1 MINNT
6 LNMNDNNIDKKE
18 ENDLI
23 NNNTLENKNE
33 IKELIVDLNS
43 LVAKN
48 KNDTWT
54 ILNKVEKI
62 EKDIY
67 KIKQYIK
74 WRRIWSAIYWLIL
87 IGSFFGIW
95 YTTKDSV
102 WSTVQTIKK
111 EIPKN
116 FVLKDFLE
124 KIKNNNEKEDNKST
138 IKKEKEKSDI
148 SNNKN
153 NE

>member
-33 IKELIVDLNS
+33 IKELIIDLN
-43 LVAKN
+43 LLIAKN

-138 IKKEKEKSDI
+138 IK
-148 SNNKN
+148 
-153 NE
+153 

>member
-1 MINNT
+1 
-6 LNMNDNNIDKKE
+6 MNDNNIDKKE
-18 ENDLI
+18 ENDLV

-33 IKELIVDLNS
+33 IKELIIDLNS

-87 IGSFFGIW
+87 IGSFLGIW
-95 YTTKDSV
+95 YTTKDSIWST

-111 EIPKN
+111 EISKN

-124 KIKNNNEKEDNKST
+124 KIKNNDGKEDNKNT
-138 IKKEKEKSDI
+138 TKKEKEKS
-148 SNNKN
+148 NTK
-153 NE
+153 

>member
-18 ENDLI
+18 ENDLV

-33 IKELIVDLNS
+33 IKELIIDLNS

-87 IGSFFGIW
+87 IGSFLGIW

-124 KIKNNNEKEDNKST
+124 KIKNNNGKEDNKNNT
-138 IKKEKEKSDI
+138 KKEKEKS
-148 SNNKN
+148 NTK
-153 NE
+153 